1 MPTDPLTLGQQLVAV
16 LEGGHRTATYKLA
29 VMVALLDLAV
39 ESVPDDPGAAV
50 SIDLDDLTERVMAL
64 YWTQLRPLDEK
75 SHVILRQ
82 SNDGRGVV
90 FSQLTALRAASTTRD
105 CVRSRSRAPKWL
117 CTGVPGS
124 AVRDQEKPGALSAEA
139 PAARR
144 HRNL

>member
-90 FSQLTALRAASTTRD
+90 FSQLTALRAACATARLRQIPIESAKMAVPQEYRESSR
-105 CVRSRSRAPKWL
+105 RSRRTWCAI
-117 CTGVPGS
+117 
-124 AVRDQEKPGALSAEA
+124 R
-139 PAARR
+139 
-144 HRNL
+144 